1 MERKDF
7 LKGIGL
13 AGMASLIPFGKALA
27 CTVVPTETSGPYPIL
42 SGQLAATLRTDIRE
56 SEAGQLHKIK
66 LKILGSTNCEPI
78 ANAEVDI
85 WHCNAYGNYS
95 GYTTNG
101 HSGTTNS
108 AGQTWLRGRAMTDA
122 NGEVEFTTIF
132 PGWYSGRLCHVHF
145 EVKINGTSVKI
156 SQFTYPT
163 TEKNTIHTTIAPY
176 STWGADPAVATTDNV
191 FSDGTTGQVATLVY
205 NSTTLSW
212 DSYLEATVPGTGT
225 VGIKNIDKIT
235 GGQFDLG
242 QNFPNPFS
250 GITTIPFTLTN
261 DADVTF
267 GIFNLQGKKVA
278 EVKQTK
284 LSAGD
289 HTVDINLSTLHL
301 PVANYLYEITVSNKI
316 GTYHQCKMMT
326 AAK

>member
-13 AGMASLIPFGKALA
+13 AGVGFMLPFGKTIA

-56 SEAGQLHKIK
+56 SQEGQLHKIK
-66 LKILGSTNCEPI
+66 LRISGDSNCGPI

-95 GYTTNG
+95 GYTTTG
-101 HSGTTNS
+101 HTGTTNS
-108 AGQTWLRGRAMTDA
+108 AGETWLRGRTMTDA
-122 NGEVEFTTIF
+122 NGEVEFTTVF

-176 STWGADPAVATTDNV
+176 STYGADPATASTDNV
-191 FSDGTTGQVATLVY
+191 FNDGTTGQVATLEY
-205 NSTTLSW
+205 NTTTTSW
-212 DSYLEATVPGTGT
+212 DSFLEATVPGTGT
-225 VGIKNIDKIT
+225 VGIKNIDRIT
-235 GGQFDLG
+235 GGQFELG
-242 QNFPNPFS
+242 QNFPNPHN
-250 GITTIPFTLTN
+250 GITTIPFTLAS
-261 DADVTF
+261 DALVSF
-267 GIFNLQGKKVA
+267 GIFDLQGRRVA
-278 EVKQTK
+278 EVKETK
-284 LSAGD
+284 LKAGD
-289 HTVDINLSTLHL
+289 QKVDINFNDLSL
-301 PVANYLYEITVSNKI
+301 PNGNYVYEITVKNNV

-326 AAK
+326 AAR